1 MVELKPQNK
10 EKVKCFWLDS
20 SQSKNEGIFSC
31 WKPRGVLTAGHK
43 AITGLAGTLVTQ
55 QSKPAGC
62 PG

>member
-10 EKVKCFWLDS
+10 EKVKWFCLDS
-20 SQSKNEGIFSC
+20 SQSKNKGIFSC
-31 WKPRGVLTAGHK
+31 WKPHGVLTAGHK
-43 AITGLAGTLVTQ
+43 AITGLPGTVIQ